1 MRNGIGKHQLIRV
14 KEQQLLVENK
24 PLKKFIA
31 DLVAEKD
38 ENKVVQNKRL
48 GTELAGLVNKAPMVD
63 FRIPEDCFFSD
74 YDADTLQNVMDEQ
87 MAIVKLLKKHE
98 QSKHMANRLLVIF
111 DDLVGSTLFSNARG
125 NPFKMLNTNHRHYS
139 ASLLMVSQAYKEIP
153 KTVRT
158 NFSCLICFEIPSEK
172 EIEVIFE
179 ENSLYMKRD
188 DWMEMYE
195 HATEGDHDFLFINY
209 QKPKRLRAMKNF
221 EKILFVEEDDSDKKH
236 IKRPKLI

>member
-1 MRNGIGKHQLIRV
+1 M
-14 KEQQLLVENK
+14 
-24 PLKKFIA
+24 KKFIA
-31 DLVAEKD
+31 DLTAEKD
-38 ENKVVQNKRL
+38 KNSVVDNKRL

-63 FRIPEDCFFSD
+63 FTIPEECFFSD
-74 YDADTLQNVMDEQ
+74 YDADTLQTVMDEQ
-87 MAIVKLLKKHE
+87 MAIVKLLKKHG

-158 NFSCLICFEIPSEK
+158 NFSCLVVFEIPSEK

-179 ENSLYMKRD
+179 ENSLYMNRD
-188 DWMEMYE
+188 EWMELYE
-195 HATEGDHDFLFINY
+195 HAVEGDHDFLFINY
-209 QKPKRLRAMKNF
+209 QKSKRLRAMKNF
-221 EKILFVEEDDSDKKH
+221 EKILFAE
-236 IKRPKLI
+236 

>member
-1 MRNGIGKHQLIRV
+1 M
-14 KEQQLLVENK
+14 
-24 PLKKFIA
+24 KKFIA
-31 DLVAEKD
+31 DLTAEK
-38 ENKVVQNKRL
+38 NKKSVVDNKRL

-63 FRIPEDCFFSD
+63 FTIPEECFFSD
-74 YDADTLQNVMDEQ
+74 YDADTLQTVMDEQ
-87 MAIVKLLKKHE
+87 MAIVKLLKKHG

-158 NFSCLICFEIPSEK
+158 NFSCLVVFEIPSEK

-188 DWMEMYE
+188 EWMEMYE
-195 HATEGDHDFLFINY
+195 HAVQGDHDFLFINY
-209 QKPKRLRAMKNF
+209 QKSKRLRAMKNF
-221 EKILFVEEDDSDKKH
+221 EKILFAE
-236 IKRPKLI
+236 

>member
-1 MRNGIGKHQLIRV
+1 
-14 KEQQLLVENK
+14 
-24 PLKKFIA
+24 
-31 DLVAEKD
+31 
-38 ENKVVQNKRL
+38 
-48 GTELAGLVNKAPMVD
+48 MVD
-63 FRIPEDCFFSD
+63 FTIPEECFFSD
-74 YDADTLQNVMDEQ
+74 YDADTLQTVMDEQ
-87 MAIVKLLKKHE
+87 MAIVKLLKKHGK
-98 QSKHMANRLLVIF
+98 SKHMANRLLVIF

-158 NFSCLICFEIPSEK
+158 NFSCLIVFEIPSEK

-188 DWMEMYE
+188 EWMEMYE
-195 HATEGDHDFLFINY
+195 HAVEGEHDFLFINY

-221 EKILFVEEDDSDKKH
+221 AKVLFVERSKAETNSNHKALILQARRTVKLLGE
-236 IKRPKLI
+236 KPKNKLSPNKLNQLNMAIEFLEENDE

>member
-1 MRNGIGKHQLIRV
+1 M
-14 KEQQLLVENK
+14 
-24 PLKKFIA
+24 KKFIA
-31 DLVAEKD
+31 DLTAEK
-38 ENKVVQNKRL
+38 NKKSVVDNKRL
-48 GTELAGLVNKAPMVD
+48 GTELAGLVNKTPMVD
-63 FRIPEDCFFSD
+63 FTIPEECFFSD
-74 YDADTLQNVMDEQ
+74 YDADTLQTVMDEQ
-87 MAIVKLLKKHE
+87 MAIVKLLKKHG

-158 NFSCLICFEIPSEK
+158 NFSCLVVFEIPSEK

-188 DWMEMYE
+188 EWMEMYE
-195 HATEGDHDFLFINY
+195 HAVQGDHDFLFINY
-209 QKPKRLRAMKNF
+209 QKSKRLRAMKNF
-221 EKILFVEEDDSDKKH
+221 EKILFAE
-236 IKRPKLI
+236 